1 MLSVKKAQLSHKMI
15 CTILYLPEGLE
26 NRPKDIGLF
35 FFWMALREENLD
47 FLKANLFTDESA
59 SENNVDNGH
68 EKNADDESERSN
80 YAKRKRREEET
91 ALKRHNAM
99 KQEQVALLREFM
111 TPNSNTNNESP
122 HNEAVNQSIIAKNQ
136 ACVNDKKCNAVLTE
150 ALTKSERVNNLMKV
164 MENPIVFGM
173 YDEME
178 QMEMK
183 KELKRL
189 VSL

>member
-1 MLSVKKAQLSHKMI
+1 MLFVAKAQFSHKMI
-15 CTILYLPEGLE
+15 CTVLYFPEGLE
-26 NRPKDIGLF
+26 NRPKDVGLF

-59 SENNVDNGH
+59 SERNVD

-136 ACVNDKKCNAVLTE
+136 ACVNDKKCNALLTE
-150 ALTKSERVNNLMKV
+150 ALTRSERVNNLMKV
-164 MENPIVFGM
+164 MENPMVFGM

-183 KELKRL
+183 RELKRL